1 MDQELFL
8 AIKSRHYKWNRI
20 QCFNFANKF
29 LKIIAKKYP
38 EGIPQNQ
45 YFVIP
50 GYEDMT
56 KFQPIVMFDIIEQAF
71 ILTSSTL
78 FFTPS
83 KSIKTENYAS

>member
-1 MDQELFL
+1 MDYSLFQ

-29 LKIIAKKYP
+29 LKIIAKAHP
-38 EGIPQNQ
+38 EGIPENQ
-45 YFVIP
+45 YYVIP

-56 KFQPIVMFDIIEQAF
+56 KFQPIIAFDIIEQAY
-71 ILTSSTL
+71 ILTSNTV

-83 KSIKTENYAS
+83 KLIKEE

>member
-1 MDQELFL
+1 MDYSLFQ

-20 QCFNFANKF
+20 QCFNFANKYV
-29 LKIIAKKYP
+29 KIIARKFP
-38 EGIPQNQ
+38 EGIPDNQ

-56 KFQPIVMFDIIEQAF
+56 KFQPIVIFDTIEQAF
-71 ILTSSTL
+71 ILTSNTV

-83 KSIKTENYAS
+83 KLLKD